1 MTKAFKNTKP
11 WVGLKKR
18 RKGSKNIFIPYK
30 IYGNR
35 RKHLGAKLM
44 LNNIFS
50 KKPRYIYQGIVEEL
64 INSALNK
71 SEAIKERFKIHE
83 EAFKNIKNIRF
94 IRVAKSKEKPKDKFE
109 EKFTLKRKQSFMFK
123 ARYRETNHP

>member
-1 MTKAFKNTKP
+1 
-11 WVGLKKR
+11 
-18 RKGSKNIFIPYK
+18 
-30 IYGNR
+30 
-35 RKHLGAKLM
+35 M
-44 LNNIFS
+44 LTNIFS

-94 IRVAKSKEKPKDKFE
+94 IRVEKPK
-109 EKFTLKRKQSFMFK
+109 EKFTPTLKRKQPFMFK